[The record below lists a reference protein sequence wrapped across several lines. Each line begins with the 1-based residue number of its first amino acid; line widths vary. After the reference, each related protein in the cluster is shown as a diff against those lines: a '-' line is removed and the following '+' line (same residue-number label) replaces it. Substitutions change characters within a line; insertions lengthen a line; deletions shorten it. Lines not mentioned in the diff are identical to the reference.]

1 MRASMRPDAAD
12 AADAFGAPRRRA
24 RRVPPAGTHW
34 ASRAVIALVG
44 AAWLLL
50 IGFTF
55 QPRQTVL
62 HAGSPHSS
70 CEATGI
76 SGPAGREG
84 RCARQESLLGPAT
97 VYNVVDRARV
107 LQMPEYQARVISS
120 TIAPTHVRRSPTSGN
135 YYPHGHGWL
144 VSFEIAI
151 TNTRAQPLQLG
162 EPSSDTTLPL
172 YPSHP
177 RVELLIPPSLA
188 SSSSGSDEDIALSE
202 LVNGHGAPR
211 PSIGLPRLIP
221 GRGTITAWATFVAP
235 EWSRELL
242 DARPADLDFSRT
254 DNDAHYVGQIRL
266 WK

>member
-1 MRASMRPDAAD
+1 
-12 AADAFGAPRRRA
+12 
-24 RRVPPAGTHW
+24 
-34 ASRAVIALVG
+34 VIALVAAPWILLLALAV

-50 IGFTF
+50 IGFTLESG
-55 QPRQTVL
+55 RTL
-62 HAGSPHSS
+62 LRAGSPYPS
-70 CEATGI
+70 CEAAGI
-76 SGPAGREG
+76 STPAGREG
-84 RCARQESLLGPAT
+84 RCADQEGLLGPAT
-97 VYNVVDRARV
+97 VYNVVDRRRV
-107 LQMPEYQARVISS
+107 LQMPEYQARVIAS
-120 TIAPTHVRRSPTSGN
+120 TIAPTRVRRRSNDGN

-151 TNTRAQPLQLG
+151 TNTRTQPLLFG
-162 EPSSDTTLPL
+162 DGRSDTILAL

-211 PSIGLPRLIP
+211 PSIGLPQLIP

-242 DARPADLDFSRT
+242 DARPADLDFART
-254 DNDAHYVGQIRL
+254 DNDAHYIGQIRL